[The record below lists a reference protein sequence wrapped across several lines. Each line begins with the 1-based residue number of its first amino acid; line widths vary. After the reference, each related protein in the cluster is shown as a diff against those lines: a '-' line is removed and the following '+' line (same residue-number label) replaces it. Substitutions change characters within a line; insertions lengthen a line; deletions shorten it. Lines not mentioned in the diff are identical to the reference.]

1 MSVTFVT
8 SSTALSGVPAL
19 SCAVPPAIWLSITLT
34 SFTVKGPNPSGAGQ
48 ADSSA
53 FFCVHLHRS
62 RRSASSTGAAAW
74 VTFSTTCPPSNRV
87 PVNSVEQ
94 CQCSSVQPA
103 WQQVGGCHALYRS
116 YITFTQ
122 HTQDRRFHS
131 TQFHQVVKRL
141 NVGSTRSRSRR
152 LTTKQSA
159 LGRCTRRRPE
169 GISVLLE
176 EVSRLRQRSCDTRT
190 RLRTT
195 FAEITSEHKNPG
207 SLL

>member
-1 MSVTFVT
+1 MHRFKRCLVSLFSHSSNSADALRSVLRPSRRVNLQQDSVRSAVRVECSHPPLWVSVTFVT

-103 WQQVGGCHALYRS
+103 WQQDGG
-116 YITFTQ
+116 
-122 HTQDRRFHS
+122 
-131 TQFHQVVKRL
+131 
-141 NVGSTRSRSRR
+141 
-152 LTTKQSA
+152 
-159 LGRCTRRRPE
+159 
-169 GISVLLE
+169 
-176 EVSRLRQRSCDTRT
+176 
-190 RLRTT
+190 
-195 FAEITSEHKNPG
+195 
-207 SLL
+207 